1 MQKGVGVE
9 RVLGLKVLEACF
21 PRPGSGYRCL
31 LFGFPTLP

>member
-9 RVLGLKVLEACF
+9 RVFGLRFLEVGC
-21 PRPGSGYRCL
+21 PHQGSRSRRL